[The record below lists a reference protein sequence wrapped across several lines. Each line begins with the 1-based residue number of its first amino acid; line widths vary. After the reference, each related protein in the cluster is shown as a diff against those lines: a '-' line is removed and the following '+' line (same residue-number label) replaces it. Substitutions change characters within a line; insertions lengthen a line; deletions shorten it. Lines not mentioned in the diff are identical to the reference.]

1 MKSLENE
8 QRKAK
13 KQAKTELAR
22 DEELAR
28 EYLTADARET
38 FCKQKRLE
46 LIKDERYDAV
56 TIEEMT
62 DDELIEIDAEVKA
75 EYEAL
80 PVASSFTRAE
90 VGGMVE
96 KIQESA
102 AFDTDSLSV
111 LSLNEIVAR

>member
-1 MKSLENE
+1 MEAIFFDSLYSF
-8 QRKAK
+8 
-13 KQAKTELAR
+13 T
-22 DEELAR
+22 
-28 EYLTADARET
+28 LT
-38 FCKQKRLE
+38 
-46 LIKDERYDAV
+46 
-56 TIEEMT
+56 
-62 DDELIEIDAEVKA
+62 EVKA

-90 VGGMVE
+90 VAGMVE